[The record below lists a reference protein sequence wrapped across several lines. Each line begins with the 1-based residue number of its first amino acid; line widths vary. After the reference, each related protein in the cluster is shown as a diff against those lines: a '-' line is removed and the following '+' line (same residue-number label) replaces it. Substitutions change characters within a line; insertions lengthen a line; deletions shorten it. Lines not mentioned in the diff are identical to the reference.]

1 MIFLIALAPQM
12 EDLVKHVCSQIA
24 TKCYL
29 VGKCLGLDKDE
40 LATIKD
46 QSKDRDLE
54 ASYTI
59 MIRWLYHTPE
69 PTWKKLIGVLAS
81 DVIGEYTLSEILS
94 EKF

>member
-1 MIFLIALAPQM
+1 MVTIGPQLK
-12 EDLVKHVCSQIA
+12 DLVEHVCSQIA

-29 VGKCLGLDKDE
+29 VGKHLGLHKDV
-40 LATIKD
+40 LDTIKA

-69 PTWKKLIGVLAS
+69 PTWKKLIDVLAS
-81 DVIGEYTLSEILS
+81 DVVGEYTLAEFLK
-94 EKF
+94 EKFYN